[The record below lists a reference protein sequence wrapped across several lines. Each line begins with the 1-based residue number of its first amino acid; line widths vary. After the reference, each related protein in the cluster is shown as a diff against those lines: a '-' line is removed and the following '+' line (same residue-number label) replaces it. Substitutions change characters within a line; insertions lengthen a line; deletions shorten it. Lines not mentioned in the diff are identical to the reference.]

1 MTAPSIAGQ
10 LAIDATGLEAVKRQ
24 AREDPRAALK
34 SAAQQFEAVFL
45 HLVLKAMRDATP
57 ESGLMD
63 GEQGRFYLQLLD
75 QQLAQ
80 TLAARGATGL
90 AVVMERQLA
99 RGLPQ
104 TPSLSPAAA
113 GERAGVRGA
122 APADTKP
129 LSPTLSP
136 PSGERDNAA
145 PPHVRD
151 FINRL
156 WPHALEAS
164 RVTGIPPHFM
174 IAQAALETGW
184 GRHEPRLADG
194 RPSYNL
200 FGVKAGSGWSGATV
214 EAATTEFEN
223 GRAVSRSERFRAYG
237 SYGEAFRDYARLL
250 TGSPRYAEVL
260 GSQDPAAFARGLARA
275 GYASDPMYA
284 DKLTRIIGS
293 GTLRMGLTG

>member
-1 MTAPSIAGQ
+1 MTVPSVPGQ

-45 HLVLKAMRDATP
+45 QMVLKAMREATP
-57 ESGLMD
+57 QSGLTD
-63 GEQGRFYLQLLD
+63 GEQGRFYMQMLD

-90 AVVMERQLA
+90 AALMERQLA
-99 RGLPQ
+99 RGLPEKAGGAIAGIPEFPPMPQVPAQ
-104 TPSLSPAAA
+104 T
-113 GERAGVRGA
+113 R
-122 APADTKP
+122 P
-129 LSPTLSP
+129 LSPTAV
-136 PSGERDNAA
+136 GEKENGA
-145 PPHVRD
+145 PPHVRE
-151 FINRL
+151 FIDRL

-164 RVTGIPPHFM
+164 RATGIPPHFM
-174 IAQAALETGW
+174 IAHAALETGW

-194 RPSYNL
+194 RPSHNL
-200 FGVKAGSGWSGATV
+200 FGIKAGRGWSGATV

-223 GRAVSRSERFRAYG
+223 GRAVSRTERFRAYA
-237 SYGEAFRDYARLL
+237 SYGEAFHDYARLL

-284 DKLTRIIGS
+284 DKLTRVIGS
-293 GTLRMGLTG
+293 DALRMGLAG